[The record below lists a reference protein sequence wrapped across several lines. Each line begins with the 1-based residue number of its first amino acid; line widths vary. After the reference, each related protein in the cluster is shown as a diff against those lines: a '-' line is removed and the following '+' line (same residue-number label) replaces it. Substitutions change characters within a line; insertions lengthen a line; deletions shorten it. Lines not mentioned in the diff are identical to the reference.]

1 MKELTYPFN
10 LDYLLK
16 KKKSLKKKLVGGG
29 YKR

>member
-10 LDYLLK
+10 PDYLLK

>member
-10 LDYLLK
+10 PDYLLK
-16 KKKSLKKKLVGGG
+16 KKKSLKKKLVGG

>member
-10 LDYLLK
+10 PDYLLK

-29 YKR
+29 YNR